1 MVERQDASNWPLPP
15 SRLSRLLQPSI
26 ESSSRKRQTPQRT
39 IECGTHRTTQKV
51 DAGDLLQ
58 LVGLSCWLCLLALLV
73 VTIVLL
79 EIIQQY
85 SKKHDGI
92 VDTGD
97 GVASADALS
106 TYVLVAFMTVV
117 SVMFNSFDFTLMI
130 FAPFSALAKVD
141 SPGPRRSIMTNSLG
155 RTSVLGLFKAI
166 VAHHWAAC
174 FLATAAVVGSFL
186 TIVVSGLYVFN
197 AAPGSSNVVIHQL
210 DQFNFN
216 WPSSL
221 NNDSNTG
228 TTIATIENSTLS
240 YPKFTYDE
248 LAFPTIR
255 LSDQNELLQSVLQVQ
270 LPATRATLNCTVIP
284 SQDITV
290 STSTSGSDGHA
301 NFTVEAQLPANCRF
315 GGTGRE

>member
-1 MVERQDASNWPLPP
+1 M
-15 SRLSRLLQPSI
+15 
-26 ESSSRKRQTPQRT
+26 
-39 IECGTHRTTQKV
+39 
-51 DAGDLLQ
+51 
-58 LVGLSCWLCLLALLV
+58 LALLV

-85 SKKHDGI
+85 SNKRDGI

-97 GVASADALS
+97 VVASADALP
-106 TYVLVAFMTVV
+106 TFVPAAFMTVV
-117 SVMFNSFDFTLMI
+117 SVMFNSFDFTLLI
-130 FAPFSALAKVD
+130 FAPFSALAKGN

-155 RTSVLGLFKAI
+155 KTPVLGLFKAI

-174 FLATAAVVGSFL
+174 FSATAAVVASFL

-197 AAPGSSNVVIHQL
+197 AAPLSSNVVIHQL
-210 DQFNFN
+210 DQFSLD

-228 TTIATIENSTLS
+228 TAIATIEKSTLS
-240 YPKFTYDE
+240 CPKFTYDE
-248 LAFPTIR
+248 LVFPTIR
-255 LSDQNELLQSVLQVQ
+255 LSDQNELLQTVLQMQ

-290 STSTSGSDGHA
+290 STSNSGSDGQA
-301 NFTVEAQLPANCRF
+301 NVTVEAQVPANFRF